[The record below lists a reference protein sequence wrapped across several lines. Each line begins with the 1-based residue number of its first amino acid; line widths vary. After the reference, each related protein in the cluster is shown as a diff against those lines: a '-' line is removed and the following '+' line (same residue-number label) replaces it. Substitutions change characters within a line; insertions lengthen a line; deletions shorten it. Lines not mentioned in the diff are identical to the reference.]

1 MSSIFS
7 KHRTKQELEILTVL
21 MGSSGRPVA
30 QSMTVW
36 MPTNVA
42 GMVSGLLRSACTETT
57 NIQECIIPMYSNVM
71 SLDISRDEW
80 EIYFE

>member
-1 MSSIFS
+1 MIAISRLIWIFL
-7 KHRTKQELEILTVL
+7 TKQKHSYLKKNPTVF

-42 GMVSGLLRSACTETT
+42 GMVSGLLRSACSKNTS
-57 NIQECIIPMYSNVM
+57 NISYYIQESQKK
-71 SLDISRDEW
+71 
-80 EIYFE
+80 